1 MKPLRGSD
9 AYRPHKEA
17 EVAIAAIFE
26 YPAPP
31 DGSVWQQRRDSYDHM
46 DRELGGGQPAKTA
59 SDMADGLLVHFV
71 GEAQDGRGVI
81 VNVFESQEAMD
92 RLMERMTQIRRW
104 SNRKHQGSESRS

>member
-1 MKPLRGSD
+1 
-9 AYRPHKEA
+9 
-17 EVAIAAIFE
+17 VAIAAIFE

-46 DRELGGGQPAKTA
+46 NRELGGGQAAKTA

-71 GEAQDGRGVI
+71 GEAQDGRGII

-92 RLMERMTQIRRW
+92 RMLERMTQIRQKMEEPQAPGLRVEILTLH
-104 SNRKHQGSESRS
+104 NFLT